1 MYQFSHTPIKSNVW
15 WHWFYI
21 SLIAPIIV
29 AICWF
34 TTHEKGNIVDFL
46 NFWDGNWDNN
56 ILSNLEVDRSKTK
69 QCCEASSKNGRSQL
83 QTDEILRDFLHFQSW
98 QHQKRNNPARLPQC
112 SKLRTSKRKRF
123 CEAFFKNGKLS
134 AELTAAYQC
143 VLWFFPLHLSKVLRL
158 PRKSEAR
165 SYEVLH
171 LSRKIILANLQADAP
186 KCSRTEGSL
195 EVKLPTIWTD
205 KQRWA
210 EAEKRKSQKRK
221 SQKKEDQ
228 CAPKGI

>member
-1 MYQFSHTPIKSNVW
+1 MALVLYFPDSPNYCCYAGLQPIKG
-15 WHWFYI
+15 H
-21 SLIAPIIV
+21 
-29 AICWF
+29 
-34 TTHEKGNIVDFL
+34 IVDFL

-56 ILSNLEVDRSKTK
+56 LLSNLEVDRSKTK

-112 SKLRTSKRKRF
+112 SKLRTSKRKQF

-143 VLWFFPLHLSKVLRL
+143 VLWFFPRHLSKVLRL

-171 LSRKIILANLQADAP
+171 LSRKIILANL
-186 KCSRTEGSL
+186 KVWCSKMQPDR
-195 EVKLPTIWTD
+195 
-205 KQRWA
+205 
-210 EAEKRKSQKRK
+210 RKPRSQTSDNMDR
-221 SQKKEDQ
+221 
-228 CAPKGI
+228 